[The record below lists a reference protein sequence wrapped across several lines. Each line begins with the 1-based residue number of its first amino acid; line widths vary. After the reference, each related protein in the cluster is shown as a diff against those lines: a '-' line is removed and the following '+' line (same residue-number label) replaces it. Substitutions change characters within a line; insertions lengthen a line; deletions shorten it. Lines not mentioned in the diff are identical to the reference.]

1 MQAQTTRW
9 LREYRFSRGILG
21 AVIGLGLVTASFL
34 GIQALTGGQTASE
47 AQQLSPVQLVEEDP
61 PLPVGWVDPYFDR
74 PISIPV
80 EQDPPL
86 PEGWVDPYFQRATD

>member
-21 AVIGLGLVTASFL
+21 AVIGLGLVTASIL
-34 GIQALTGGQTASE
+34 GIQALTDGPTASE
-47 AQQLSPVQLVEEDP
+47 TQHLSPVKLVEEDP
-61 PLPVGWVDPYFDR
+61 PLPANWVDPYFTDR
-74 PISIPV
+74 PVAIPV

-86 PEGWVDPYFQRATD
+86 PDGWVDPYFE